1 MTEQFKTD
9 VSVGLR
15 STPKRLSSKYFYDKI
30 GDALFVQIMNMPEYY
45 LTRSE
50 FEIFSKQTQK
60 LIDSFEIQKDN
71 YFELIE
77 LGAGDGTKT
86 KELLKELVKQKY
98 NFDYFPIDIS
108 QNAMDHLDG
117 ALKNEIPDLNVQSK
131 QGDYFQVLSSFKNS
145 NHKKVVLFLG
155 SNIGNL
161 NDDLA
166 HKFIYQLGANIKPDD
181 VLLLGVD
188 LIKSRD
194 IVLPAYNDAAGI
206 TSRFNL
212 NLLQR
217 INNELGGDFDLNQFI
232 HSPDFSEESSVAE
245 SSLVSTV
252 RQSVRIQS
260 LNETFHFEEGEKI
273 HTEISRKY
281 NDKIIKEIISKT
293 SFTLETKISDSKA
306 YFADY
311 VLKRN

>member
-71 YFELIE
+71 FFELIE

-86 KELLKELVKQKY
+86 KELLKELVGQKY

-108 QNAMDHLDG
+108 QNALNHLDG

-131 QGDYFQVLSSFKNS
+131 RGDYFQVLSSFKNS

-232 HSPDFSEESSVAE
+232 HSPDFTEESGVAE
-245 SSLVSTV
+245 STLVSTV
-252 RQSVRIQS
+252 KQSVRIQS

-293 SFTLETKISDSKA
+293 NFTLKTKISDSKA

>member
-108 QNAMDHLDG
+108 QNALDHLDG
-117 ALKNEIPDLNVQSK
+117 ALKNEIPDLNVRSK

-217 INNELGGDFDLNQFI
+217 INNELGGDFNLNQFI
-232 HSPDFSEESSVAE
+232 HSPDFSEESGVAE

>member
-86 KELLKELVKQKY
+86 KELLKELVGQKY

-108 QNAMDHLDG
+108 QNALNHLDG

-131 QGDYFQVLSSFKNS
+131 RGDYFQVLSSFKNS

-217 INNELGGDFDLNQFI
+217 INNEHLIL
-232 HSPDFSEESSVAE
+232 
-245 SSLVSTV
+245 L
-252 RQSVRIQS
+252 
-260 LNETFHFEEGEKI
+260 K
-273 HTEISRKY
+273 
-281 NDKIIKEIISKT
+281 
-293 SFTLETKISDSKA
+293 KA
-306 YFADY
+306 AWQR
-311 VLKRN
+311 VL